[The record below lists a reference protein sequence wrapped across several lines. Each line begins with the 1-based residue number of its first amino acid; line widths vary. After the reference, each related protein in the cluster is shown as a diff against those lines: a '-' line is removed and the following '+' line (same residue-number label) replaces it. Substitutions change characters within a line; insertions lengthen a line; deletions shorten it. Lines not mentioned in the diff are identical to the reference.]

1 MKKSH
6 GPSFRKVI
14 KPLRECLDCRG
25 TGVVSGVFH
34 QMDCATCRASGWV
47 CEATGQALPLEE
59 LVLQLNMKLRAMAR
73 DLALAG
79 HASGAQAQYE
89 GNNRRGAGG
98 SHHTGD

>member
-1 MKKSH
+1 MKNSH

-34 QMDCATCRASGWV
+34 QMDCATCHASGWV

-79 HASGAQAQYE
+79 HASGAQAQYK

>member
-6 GPSFRKVI
+6 GPAFRKVLR
-14 KPLRECLDCRG
+14 PLRECLDCRG
-25 TGVVSGVFH
+25 TGIVSGVFH
-34 QMDCATCRASGWV
+34 QMDCATCHASGWV
-47 CEATGQALPLEE
+47 CEATGQAVPLEE
-59 LVLQLNMKLRAMAR
+59 LVLQLNMKLRAQAR
-73 DLALAG
+73 DMALAG

>member
-6 GPSFRKVI
+6 GPAFRKVI
-14 KPLRECLDCRG
+14 RPLRECLDCRG

-34 QMDCATCRASGWV
+34 QMNCATCHASGWV
-47 CEATGQALPLEE
+47 CGATGQALPLEE